1 MPVGRRRTSNQHL
14 PRGVYRKHGAYYLVR
29 NEGDRKRWTRLG
41 AEYPEALAQL
51 ARIMAG
57 TAAPLS
63 VEALIAR
70 YEVDE
75 LPRLADRHRR
85 NRQADLRRL
94 AKTFGH
100 MPPAAI
106 TPAMVTEYWR
116 RSGESEGTRHRIR
129 SLSALL
135 TFGRQI
141 GAMNGPNPCYGLHL
155 PRAAPRR
162 RYVSDAEL
170 EIVRSVAAPMMRG
183 AIDLAVL
190 AGMDGATIRGLER
203 RHLTDR
209 GIEFTRP
216 KLAGR
221 DPTPQLIEWSEQLR
235 ACVRDLLALRPQ
247 VRQYLVCN
255 RRGRPY
261 TLDGFQAQWQRVMR
275 KAKKAGLAERFR
287 FHDLR
292 AKSASDAASDQDA
305 ADRLGH
311 ADATLTRRVYRRLP
325 RVAKPLK

>member
-1 MPVGRRRTSNQHL
+1 MRYPRRPL
-14 PRGVYRKHGAYYLVR
+14 
-29 NEGDRKRWTRLG
+29 LG
-41 AEYPEALAQL
+41 TALAATLIL
-51 ARIMAG
+51 AS
-57 TAAPLS
+57 AAPP
-63 VEALIAR
+63 AR
-70 YEVDE
+70 AVSEV
-75 LPRLADRHRR
+75 
-85 NRQADLRRL
+85 
-94 AKTFGH
+94 
-100 MPPAAI
+100 
-106 TPAMVTEYWR
+106 
-116 RSGESEGTRHRIR
+116 
-129 SLSALL
+129 
-135 TFGRQI
+135 
-141 GAMNGPNPCYGLHL
+141 
-155 PRAAPRR
+155 
-162 RYVSDAEL
+162 
-170 EIVRSVAAPMMRG
+170 
-183 AIDLAVL
+183 
-190 AGMDGATIRGLER
+190 AGER

-235 ACVRDLLALRPQ
+235 ACVRNLLNLRPQ

-275 KAKKAGLAERFR
+275 KAKAAGLVERFR

-311 ADATLTRRVYRRLP
+311 ADPTFTRRVYRRLP